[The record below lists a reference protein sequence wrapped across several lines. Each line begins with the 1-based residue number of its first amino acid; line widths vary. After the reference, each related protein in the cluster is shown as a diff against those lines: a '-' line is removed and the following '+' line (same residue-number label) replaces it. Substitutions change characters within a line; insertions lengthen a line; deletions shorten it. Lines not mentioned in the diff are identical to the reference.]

1 MQEGDEANR
10 VKCFPISLSSILS
23 VVMNF
28 IDRKTHAHCALD
40 PVSLRV
46 RGPVSY
52 FPKDHL
58 NKH

>member
-10 VKCFPISLSSILS
+10 VKCFAISLSSILS
-23 VVMNF
+23 VIMNF
-28 IDRKTHAHCALD
+28 IDRKTHT
-40 PVSLRV
+40 
-46 RGPVSY
+46 PVSY